1 MKLPLPTYL
10 CGSTH
15 CSSGMRQRL
24 LLLFALLSTFPT
36 GLLAQTITRGPYLQ
50 RVTPTGITVRWRTDV
65 ATDSRVRYGANLS
78 QQAVDNGQTTE
89 HIVVLTGLQ
98 SATRYAYAVGTTKA
112 DLSPANDVS
121 FSFKTA
127 PAFGSNAPVR
137 VWALGDFGTPG
148 TRQEQAYS
156 SFKAATKTQ
165 PADTWIW
172 LGDNA
177 YSSGKD
183 DEFQQYVFDTY
194 PETLRSLPFFPTPG
208 NHDYHDDV
216 NDFNLPYYA
225 LTTQPTNSES
235 GGVASK
241 STSYYSVDYGPLHLV
256 SLDSFGNFPG
266 QGRIF
271 DTTST
276 QIEWLK
282 RDLTAN
288 RDAGT
293 KRPWTIIY
301 FHHPPYTQGSRNS
314 DIEQDLILNRAR
326 LTPIFERYNVDL
338 VLSGHS
344 HIYERTYQIRNHRGL
359 STTFD
364 KKTMATDTST
374 GRYDGSANSCPI
386 IRQNGSLIYIVNGSG
401 GAATGRAPN
410 YPHKAMIYSYTEE
423 GGSMLIDAAE
433 NRLDAQ
439 WVGASGVKDR
449 FTLVKNVNRRQSI
462 TAEYGDTLTITASW
476 PGDYKWSG
484 GQTGRSIRTVNQS
497 GTFSVNDGKNCLVDE
512 YKVTALA
519 KPRVTTNA
527 LSATAYC
534 PGVVIA
540 LSATPENTTKAN
552 GWTYNVELSDASG
565 SFSSP
570 VVVGS
575 GSLANLKATL
585 PANLPGGTGYRLRII
600 PQNIGF
606 AELIPSAA
614 FTVQQPVTATLLS
627 GQALVGQPTTA
638 TVTLTGT
645 GPWQGTLS
653 NGTSFSATTSP
664 AIVALSATQPGT
676 IRLATVTGACG
687 AGTIAGTGEVVVQQI
702 TATEPTNALA
712 AVFPNPTTGQ
722 IWVEL
727 APTANLSGHP
737 DAAQIDIFDE
747 QGVRTA
753 TRKIA
758 PSPTSQRASF
768 QLEKHGIYIVRIQI
782 GDQVVTKKV
791 LRQ

>member
-1 MKLPLPTYL
+1 
-10 CGSTH
+10 
-15 CSSGMRQRL
+15 MRQRL
-24 LLLFALLSTFPT
+24 FIFTLLSSFSTC
-36 GLLAQTITRGPYLQ
+36 LLAQTITRGPYLQ

-78 QQAVDNGQTTE
+78 QQAVDNRLTTE
-89 HIVVLTGLQ
+89 HSVVLTGLQ

-112 DLSPANDVS
+112 DLSSANDAS

-127 PAFGSNAPVR
+127 PAFGSNGPVR

-165 PADTWIW
+165 PADAWIW

-183 DEFQQYVFDTY
+183 DEFQRYVFDTY
-194 PETLRSLPFFPTPG
+194 AETLRSLPFFPAPG

-216 NDFNLPYYA
+216 NDFNVPYYA
-225 LTTQPTNSES
+225 LTTQPANGES
-235 GGVASK
+235 GGISSK

-293 KRPWTIIY
+293 KRPWTIVY

-314 DIEQDLILNRAR
+314 DTEQDLILNRAR
-326 LTPIFERYNVDL
+326 LTPIFERYDVDL

-344 HIYERTYQIRNHRGL
+344 HIYERTYQMRNHRSL

-386 IRQNGSLIYIVNGSG
+386 VRQNGSLIYIVNGSG

-449 FTLVKNVNRRQSI
+449 FTLVKNVNRRQNI
-462 TAEYGDTLTITASW
+462 TVEYGDTLTLTASW
-476 PGDYKWSG
+476 PGDYKWPG

-497 GTFSVNDGKNCLVDE
+497 GTFSVNDGKKCLADE
-512 YKVTALA
+512 YKVTALP
-519 KPRVTTNA
+519 KPRLATNA
-527 LSATAYC
+527 LSAAAYC

-565 SFSSP
+565 SFGSP

-585 PANLPGGTGYRLRII
+585 PTNLPGGAGYRLRVV
-600 PQNIGF
+600 PQNSTF
-606 AELIPSAA
+606 ADVVPSAV

-627 GQALVGQPTTA
+627 GQALVSQPTTA

-645 GPWQGTLS
+645 GPWQGTFS

-664 AIVALSATQPGT
+664 AIVALPTTQPGT
-676 IRLATVTGACG
+676 VRLATVSGACG
-687 AGTIAGTGEVVVQQI
+687 AGTVQGTGEVVVQQI
-702 TATEPTNALA
+702 TATEPINALA

-727 APTANLSGHP
+727 APTSLE
-737 DAAQIDIFDE
+737 AAQIDIFDE

-758 PSPTSQRASF
+758 PSPTAQRISF
-768 QLEKHGIYIVRIQI
+768 QLEKHGIYVVRIQI
-782 GDQVVTKKV
+782 GDQVVTRKV